1 MNRKTD
7 EELLKEIQ
15 KHTLGMED
23 TFSFECKQCGD
34 CCRKRSQ
41 PVLLTGYDVYNVA
54 KELNVGTAEVLMKY
68 CNIIPGDT
76 SGLPVVYLRERPDGS
91 CSLLRKG
98 LCTVQHNKPV
108 VCRIFPIGRYYDGKE
123 HRYFT
128 QWQGSC
134 VGTGQREITLKEW
147 LDAFGVQELDE
158 ASEIWGKFIIAAS
171 LYGQKI
177 RAKADREKYA
187 EYFRDVGMALY
198 VWYDMHLSV
207 EDNMKRNIQKIED
220 KYKGF
225 KVQ

>member
-23 TFSFECKQCGD
+23 RFSFECKQCGD

-41 PVLLTGYDVYNVA
+41 PVLLTGYDVYNIA

-68 CNIIPGDT
+68 CTIIPGDT

-98 LCTVQHNKPV
+98 LCTVQQNKPV

-134 VGTGQREITLKEW
+134 VGTGQREITLK
-147 LDAFGVQELDE
+147 
-158 ASEIWGKFIIAAS
+158 ASNHSFNVIS
-171 LYGQKI
+171 L
-177 RAKADREKYA
+177 
-187 EYFRDVGMALY
+187 
-198 VWYDMHLSV
+198 
-207 EDNMKRNIQKIED
+207 
-220 KYKGF
+220 
-225 KVQ
+225 